1 MALGLGKIAGLGILG
16 HLFGGDDEEKK
27 SSGGFMSG
35 ITDIS
40 NSMFAGMSQEQV
52 YRLGQGFNTMRLE
65 PDQAMHE
72 SFENRISDI
81 RATDAASA
89 NKNATVTAL
98 LGMTSD
104 KYPNGRVDLA
114 ALVKQGVLPPAEAI
128 TMAIK
133 VAPVSIFAEK
143 MQWLKDHP
151 NASDE
156 QKALAGI
163 TIPVQT
169 EYDKRFALFTDDSE
183 TSILTEAQRELG
195 LNQLLGIAV
204 TKEDYEKKIELYNEL
219 KAKGP
224 ISPDMLELIGIS
236 RPKQAEF
243 EKKMNELEMLAEES
257 GMKPLELMNRKIAL
271 VSSYTS
277 DDGKT
282 NTMRNMDYRAQEA
295 GLVKGSPE
303 YQEFM
308 LNYGSGDTKID
319 IDIGG
324 DGADDTSEYMKAA
337 QKAMVVSD
345 NKELEAVRKAEV
357 AIGKLDEVLRIIDE
371 GDPNLGAL
379 SGFYQTVDEVM
390 AKFGLSEESAQSA
403 TDTQLLEALLGSD
416 VFGMIAIL
424 GIGARGIDTPAERD
438 FLIKVM
444 TGERKMTPEALR
456 RMTLYRRKYSRMVIE
471 DYNARLKDGYYALYI
486 KHARPLKHIDV
497 KPLEVWQPP
506 AVVDTLDVD
515 RSKALADKYNL
526 N

>member
-1 MALGLGKIAGLGILG
+1 MLGGALLGSGLLGG
-16 HLFGGDDEEKK
+16 NDEDEEKQ
-27 SSGGFMSG
+27 GFMSG
-35 ITDIS
+35 LTNIS

-89 NKNATVTAL
+89 NKNATVEAL

-114 ALVKQGVLPPAEAI
+114 AMVKQGVLPPAEAI
-128 TMAIK
+128 SMAIK
-133 VAPVSIFAEK
+133 VEPMSAFAEK
-143 MQWLKDHP
+143 MQWLKDNP

-163 TIPVQT
+163 TVPIQT
-169 EYDKRFALFTDDSE
+169 EFDKKFELFTDDSPD
-183 TSILTEAQRELG
+183 SILTAQQREIG
-195 LNQLLGIAV
+195 LDQLLGTAV
-204 TKEDYEKKIELYNEL
+204 TREAFEKKIDMYNEL

-224 ISPDMLELIGIS
+224 ISPKMLELLGIPS
-236 RPKQAEF
+236 ERQSDF
-243 EKKMNELEMLAEES
+243 EKKMDELELLAQES
-257 GMKPLELMNRKIAL
+257 GMKPNELMNRKIDLISNYTADDGMTDAIKTMNYRAKQAGLIPGTDEYKAFFRDYGGGDTNVNVDLSQADISDAEYDKKLQAAL
-271 VSSYTS
+271 VVE
-277 DDGKT
+277 DMK
-282 NTMRNMDYRAQEA
+282 
-295 GLVKGSPE
+295 
-303 YQEFM
+303 
-308 LNYGSGDTKID
+308 D
-319 IDIGG
+319 I
-324 DGADDTSEYMKAA
+324 K
-337 QKAMVVSD
+337 
-345 NKELEAVRKAEV
+345 AVRKAE
-357 AIGKLDEVLRIIDE
+357 ANIRKLDQVLQIITE

-390 AKFGLSEESAQSA
+390 AKFGLSEESANSA

-444 TGERKMTPEALR
+444 TGERKMTPEALH

-471 DYNARLKDGYYALYI
+471 AYNKALKDGYYDDYQRSR
-486 KHARPLKHIDV
+486 KLKHIDV
-497 KPLEVWQPP
+497 KPLEAWKPP
-506 AVVDTLDVD
+506 EVENILSVERANE
-515 RSKALADKYNL
+515 LADKYNL
-526 N
+526 K

>member
-1 MALGLGKIAGLGILG
+1 MSLGLGQLLGGAILG
-16 HLFGGDDEEKK
+16 SGLLGGNDEDEEKK

-40 NSMFAGMSQEQV
+40 NSMFAGMSREQV

-114 ALVKQGVLPPAEAI
+114 AMVKQGVLPPAEAI
-128 TMAIK
+128 SMAIK
-133 VAPVSIFAEK
+133 VEPVSTFQEK
-143 MQWLKDHP
+143 MNWLKNNPD
-151 NASDE
+151 ASDE

-163 TIPVQT
+163 TIPIQT
-169 EYDKRFALFTDDSE
+169 EFDKKYKLFTDEDSP
-183 TSILTEAQRELG
+183 LTDAQKEIG
-195 LNQLLGIAV
+195 LNQLLGTAV
-204 TKEDYEKKIELYNEL
+204 TESDFEKKVALYNEL
-219 KAKGP
+219 IKEGP
-224 ISPDMLELIGIS
+224 ISPDMLELIGIPRKS
-236 RPKQAEF
+236 QSEF
-243 EKKMNELEMLAEES
+243 EKKMNELEMLAQES
-257 GMKPLELMNRKIAL
+257 GMKPNELMKRKIAL
-271 VSSYTS
+271 VSNYTA
-277 DDGKT
+277 DDGRT
-282 NTMRNMDYRAQEA
+282 PTMITMAWRAKEA
-295 GLVKGSPE
+295 GLKPGDDD
-303 YQEFM
+303 YKDFM
-308 LNYGSGDTKID
+308 LNYGGGDTKID
-319 IDIGG
+319 IDLGVG
-324 DGADDTSEYMKAA
+324 DDTSEYMKAA

-345 NKELEAVRKAEV
+345 NTELEAVRKAQ
-357 AIGKLDEVLRIIDE
+357 ANITKLDEVLRIIDE

-390 AKFGLSEESAQSA
+390 AHLKITKESAQSA

-471 DYNARLKDGYYALYI
+471 DYNARLEDGYYALYT
-486 KHARPLKHIDV
+486 KHARPLSHIDV
-497 KPLEVWQPP
+497 EPLPAWQPP

-515 RSKALADKYNL
+515 RSKELANKYNL